1 MFSENRDAG
10 KMGKELRR
18 DSVHRSGDGIHRRLR
33 DGATLMVGPNSATMT
48 LANQR
53 NRQMFEDAL
62 KSVQENRLSLREYDA
77 NLLQNLEEGYRLA
90 GTKMRITVKQF
101 NYLRQLA
108 WDFEKGA

>member
-1 MFSENRDAG
+1 MNRELYTVPPEFAHDVADGRDTWWADYKESSEMAN
-10 KMGKELRR
+10 
-18 DSVHRSGDGIHRRLR
+18 
-33 DGATLMVGPNSATMT
+33 NATMT
-48 LANQR
+48 LADAR

-62 KSVQENRLSLREYDA
+62 KSVQENRLSLKEYDA

-90 GTKMRITVKQF
+90 GIKMRITVKQF